1 MENKSEDAPSVKSNF
16 VGTDSSVIR
25 CPDNSEWYDFGDD
38 LYTIPEVQPV
48 PLVQCSNPIQDAPPL
63 PLVQCSNP
71 IQDAPSLPLVQCNNP
86 FQDAPPLSDADED
99 KKIKALVDTPALD
112 WQHQASNG
120 FGPGRGFGRDM
131 GRRMR
136 GGHSSGVLELKTP
149 PQGYICHRCKEPGH
163 FIQHCPTNGDP
174 NFDIKRVRPPT
185 GIPRSMLMETPDGSY
200 ALPSGAVAVLKP
212 NEVIFE
218 KEIEGLPSSRSIVN
232 LPPELHCP
240 LCKEV
245 MKDAALTSKCC
256 FKSFCDKCIRDRI
269 ISKSTCVCGTTNI
282 LADDLLPNKTLRVTI
297 NRYLESNNSSTEN
310 SGSARGCISD
320 MKPAF
325 CPQPKIP
332 SPVLSAS
339 KAEKVSPTQNEET
352 PNIKE
357 TAEKSTTVSVLQQI
371 LEEGRAVRVTDV
383 SKAMPES
390 ITARESGSKGSTPSA
405 DGEVHQ
411 KPVSGEAGNKKKKKK
426 TCLPFNA
433 AEMQWGTSQ
442 DLAVENYMMFD
453 HSAYY
458 NPYWTG
464 MQAGMEGCVAPC
476 TFDSMGYGFNPFDVP
491 FWGVLPPDSFGA
503 HGYMLPLVPP
513 QRDPSRDREFNR
525 EVSSHPDVPSLKSKP
540 STISQTTGA
549 DHYSRCRNTPLGSAR
564 PPPSATPPKS
574 SAKIG
579 RADHRKQQTVR
590 VFSNISFAKEEA
602 LISKK
607 RKLLSDHHRATKNV
621 ICHEDRHHHHRKSGD
636 FGAVDYGS
644 SSDDDRHFKRR
655 RSWRE

>member
-1 MENKSEDAPSVKSNF
+1 MENKSEDAPSIKSNF
-16 VGTDSSVIR
+16 VGTHSSVMR

-38 LYTIPEVQPV
+38 FGDDLYTIPEVLPV
-48 PLVQCSNPIQDAPPL
+48 PPVQCSNPIQDAPPL
-63 PLVQCSNP
+63 PLVQRK
-71 IQDAPSLPLVQCNNP
+71 NP

-131 GRRMR
+131 SRRMR
-136 GGHSSGVLELKTP
+136 GGHRLLERKIP
-149 PQGYICHRCKEPGH
+149 PHGYICHRCKEPGH
-163 FIQHCPTNGDP
+163 FIQHCPTNGDH

-212 NEVIFE
+212 NEAIFE

-245 MKDAALTSKCC
+245 TKDAMLTSKCC
-256 FKSFCDKCIRDRI
+256 FKSFCDKCIRDHV
-269 ISKSTCVCGTTNI
+269 ISKSTCVCGATNI
-282 LADDLLPNKTLRVTI
+282 LADDLLPNKTIGVTI
-297 NRYLESNNSSTEN
+297 NRILESNNSSTEN

-325 CPQPKIP
+325 CPQPKIT

-339 KAEKVSPTQNEET
+339 KGEKVSPTPNEET

-357 TAEKSTTVSVLQQI
+357 TAEKSTTVSVSQQI
-371 LEEGRAVRVTDV
+371 LEEVRAVRVTDV

-390 ITARESGSKGSTPSA
+390 ITVRESGSKGSAPSA
-405 DGEVHQ
+405 DEELHQ

-433 AEMQWGTSQ
+433 VEMQWGTSQ
-442 DLAVENYMMFD
+442 DLAAENYMMFD
-453 HSAYY
+453 HSACY
-458 NPYWTG
+458 NSYWTG
-464 MQAGMEGCVAPC
+464 MQAGMEGCVASC
-476 TFDSMGYGFNPFDVP
+476 AFDSMGYGFSSFNVP
-491 FWGVLPPDSFGA
+491 FWGVLPPNSFGA
-503 HGYMLPLVPP
+503 HGYMLPFVPP
-513 QRDPSRDREFNR
+513 QRDLSRDREFSR

-540 STISQTTGA
+540 VCPFVFQISLSSLYTCIV
-549 DHYSRCRNTPLGSAR
+549 SR
-564 PPPSATPPKS
+564 
-574 SAKIG
+574 
-579 RADHRKQQTVR
+579 
-590 VFSNISFAKEEA
+590 
-602 LISKK
+602 
-607 RKLLSDHHRATKNV
+607 
-621 ICHEDRHHHHRKSGD
+621 
-636 FGAVDYGS
+636 
-644 SSDDDRHFKRR
+644 
-655 RSWRE
+655 